1 MLELDIATVL
11 FQVLN
16 FVVLLFLLYRFLFK
30 PLRKSLDQRAKV
42 IADTV
47 QKARDEES
55 EAEELRTLWE
65 ERVRQVELQ
74 AEETLRAAEAEAYEQ
89 RTALFE
95 ETRASADR
103 LSEEMRI
110 DLERQRHE
118 VVVRNYDDILDTIVT
133 LAGNVVQSVT
143 TRRTH
148 DDLVTNFAASV
159 FQMPQTDVDEYR
171 RLMAGRVPSA
181 FVRTPVPLSPEQ
193 TKTLADT
200 LSSLIDRRV
209 ELQVTV
215 DPSLI
220 AGIQVRLADRLID
233 NSVRQQLT
241 RIRARVRR
249 DLITRMGD

>member
-1 MLELDIATVL
+1 MLEPHQATVVY
-11 FQVLN
+11 QVIN

-30 PLRKSLDQRAKV
+30 PLRKSLDQRAKT

-55 EAEELRTLWE
+55 EAAQLQSQWE
-65 ERVRQVELQ
+65 ERLGQVEQQ

-89 RTALFE
+89 RTALLE
-95 ETRASADR
+95 ETRAQADR
-103 LSEEMRI
+103 LGEEMRL
-110 DLERQRHE
+110 DLDRQRHE
-118 VVVRNYDDILDTIVT
+118 IVVGNYDDILDTIVG

-171 RLMAGRVPSA
+171 HLMAGRVPTA

-215 DPSLI
+215 DAALI

-241 RIRARVRR
+241 RIRSRVRR